1 VHRVY
6 RLRDDATDVYFG
18 ERSGHNQVS
27 LHPRLRLIP
36 FPYTL
41 HLTLTR
47 YPSHYT
53 SMRKHW
59 TKALTLAAVL
69 YLVLRAHRV
78 EQRQALLLARQLEQ
92 VRALTHN
99 RRAASLSDSR
109 QDVELVGG
117 QGCTVRGVAHK
128 GAFISSISS
137 THAGDE
143 TSRAN
148 CTPHRR

>member
-1 VHRVY
+1 
-6 RLRDDATDVYFG
+6 
-18 ERSGHNQVS
+18 
-27 LHPRLRLIP
+27 
-36 FPYTL
+36 
-41 HLTLTR
+41 
-47 YPSHYT
+47 
-53 SMRKHW
+53 MRKHW